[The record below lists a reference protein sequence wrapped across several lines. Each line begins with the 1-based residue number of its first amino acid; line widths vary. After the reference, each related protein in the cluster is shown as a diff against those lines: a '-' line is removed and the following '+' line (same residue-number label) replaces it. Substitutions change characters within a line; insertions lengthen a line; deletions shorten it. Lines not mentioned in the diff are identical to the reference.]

1 MIEVAAPAPSPAA
14 AAAVYSEG
22 GSTFSIL
29 FVDERQCWEGMSRSY
44 WFLLFVFGLL
54 LIHAF
59 LPAIDD
65 DALV

>member
-1 MIEVAAPAPSPAA
+1 MIEVAAPSPAA

-44 WFLLFVFGLL
+44 RFLLFFFGLL
-54 LIHAF
+54 LTYTHF
-59 LPAIDD
+59 CRLDD